1 MPLLKDKTK
10 RNELRRAFYAAL
22 DSRGEPL
29 PTAIKTLRRIL
40 AMDQQAFCQY
50 VGISLSAL
58 RRIEQGHSNV
68 TLATVRKVL
77 EKFGFELNVVVRRR
91 EPPAS

>member
-1 MPLLKDKTK
+1 MPLLKDKAK
-10 RNELRRAFYAAL
+10 RNELRRALYAAL
-22 DSRGEPL
+22 EAKGEPL
-29 PTAIKTLRRIL
+29 PAAVKKLRKIL
-40 AMDQQAFCQY
+40 AMDQQNFCRY

-77 EKFGFELNVVVRRR
+77 EKFGFDLNVVVRRK
-91 EPPAS
+91 EDAN